1 LALFSLVPDIKF
13 GKGRDTKRLGKLV
26 RVAITTDNMPHY
38 KDKSVADSGPCHTHS
53 GKEDM
58 KDNTPNMDS
67 DEGPIFPMV
76 EAPFS
81 LEII

>member
-1 LALFSLVPDIKF
+1 
-13 GKGRDTKRLGKLV
+13 
-26 RVAITTDNMPHY
+26 MPHY